1 MLVTYLSSELVKCRR
16 CSSSITITR
25 RDSIIPLTVRP
36 TLDLSYYRPA
46 VSTTMQCNQHA
57 QRHNQGNELAIRQ
70 SISDES
76 PSGVCQMKQLQD
88 TYYLGNDTR

>member
-1 MLVTYLSSELVKCRR
+1 
-16 CSSSITITR
+16 
-25 RDSIIPLTVRP
+25 
-36 TLDLSYYRPA
+36 
-46 VSTTMQCNQHA
+46 MQCNQHA